1 MKGGEHSIIGSW
13 RKEAAIF
20 ARTGMSNAPAGAEK
34 KNAGKRN
41 SRLTQQINLAATGDE
56 KGRLPH
62 ERTSVKFRFQPLR
75 DCPYHSAA
83 EIVDAGNVE
92 SNPKG

>member
-1 MKGGEHSIIGSW
+1 LAQRSGDFCKNW
-13 RKEAAIF
+13 DVKC
-20 ARTGMSNAPAGAEK
+20 PAGAEK

-62 ERTSVKFRFQPLR
+62 ERRSVKFRFQPLK

>member
-1 MKGGEHSIIGSW
+1 
-13 RKEAAIF
+13 
-20 ARTGMSNAPAGAEK
+20 
-34 KNAGKRN
+34 
-41 SRLTQQINLAATGDE
+41 LTQQINLAATGDE

-62 ERTSVKFRFQPLR
+62 ERRSVKFRFQPLK